1 MKKWLQNKGF
11 RNTVICAFLIII
23 GIVLQYQGL
32 ENVAIPVF
40 IAAFLIG
47 GYYSAKN
54 GIEELIHDKHLNVD
68 VLMILA
74 AVGASIIGYWMEG
87 ALLIFIF
94 SLAEAM
100 ESMANEKSRNAISEL
115 MNLTPDEARRYNE
128 NGEIEV
134 VPTAELKVG
143 DQVQVPRGETI
154 PIDGKLLSTDTVV
167 NEASV
172 TGESVPVEK
181 VTGDEVVGG
190 TINEG
195 NRIDMEVTVED
206 SNTLFAKI
214 IRLVDEAQSSPS
226 KTASF
231 IESIEDTYVKV
242 VLVGVP
248 LFIALAYFVLDWG
261 WTESFYRGM
270 VLLTVASPCALV
282 ASATP
287 ATLSAISNAARN
299 GMVFKGGQTI
309 DNTNALNAIIF
320 DKTGTLTVGEPAVT
334 DVYYVDGVDH
344 AHVDEVIKSAE
355 SGSMHPI
362 AVAILDYLEDTPLI
376 ELDHVEDITGKGF
389 LIQNKGSEWKVGKHS
404 YVLDESNIQL
414 SEEVKRV
421 VIEKESTGNTV
432 IFVSRDNELQAF
444 YALEDVVKENAK
456 IAIEKLNNMGI
467 QTIMVTGDNENTG
480 KHIAKQVGI
489 KEVHANKMPDE
500 KSSIL
505 DELKEK
511 YGNIGMVGDGV
522 NDAPA
527 LAKSSVGFAMGSGTD
542 IAMETA
548 DVVLI
553 KDDLTMIP
561 YSIGLSKKMKRIVIA
576 NVLFAIAVIALLI
589 IANLFQAINLPL
601 GVIGHEGSTI
611 LVILNGLR
619 LLAYRD

>member
-376 ELDHVEDITGKGF
+376 ELGHVEDITGKGF
-389 LIQNKGSEWKVGKHS
+389 LIQNEGSEWKVGKHS

-444 YALEDVVKENAK
+444 YALEDVVKESAK

>member
-143 DQVQVPRGETI
+143 DKVQVPRGETI

-376 ELDHVEDITGKGF
+376 ELGHVEDITGKGF

>member
-11 RNTVICAFLIII
+11 RNTVICAVLIII
-23 GIVLQYQGL
+23 GIVLQYQSL
-32 ENVAIPVF
+32 ENAAIPVF

-143 DQVQVPRGETI
+143 DKVQVPRGETI
-154 PIDGKLLSTDTVV
+154 PIDGKLLSTDAVV

-195 NRIDMEVTVED
+195 NRIDIEVTVED

-344 AHVDEVIKSAE
+344 EHVDEVIKSAE

-389 LIQNKGSEWKVGKHS
+389 LIQNEGSEWKVGKHS

-444 YALEDVVKENAK
+444 YALEDVVKESAK

-511 YGNIGMVGDGV
+511 YGNVGMVGDGV

-576 NVLFAIAVIALLI
+576 NVVFAIAVIALLL

>member
-23 GIVLQYQGL
+23 GIVLQYQGF

-143 DQVQVPRGETI
+143 DKVQVPRGETI

-376 ELDHVEDITGKGF
+376 ELGNVEDITGKGF